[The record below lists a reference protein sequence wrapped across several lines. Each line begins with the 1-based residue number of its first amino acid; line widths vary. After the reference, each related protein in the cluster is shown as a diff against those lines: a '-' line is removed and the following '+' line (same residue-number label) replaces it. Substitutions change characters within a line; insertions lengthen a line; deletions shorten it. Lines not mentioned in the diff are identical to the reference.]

1 MFLFSR
7 LNVYMELRFLVDLYI
22 AYNFEISKFEAN
34 DHISYAYVLNDNG
47 VDSGFSDHSTV
58 R

>member
-1 MFLFSR
+1 MEFR
-7 LNVYMELRFLVDLYI
+7 LLVNLYI

-34 DHISYAYVLNDNG
+34 DHISFAYVLSDNG
-47 VDSGFSDHSTV
+47 VDGGFSDHITV